1 MRDRTFRCVYPPKVY
16 STYSNVVYTEKKWNE
31 KINNFLND
39 NYEAI
44 KDIFLTYGLHFHY
57 LPKEIKEVYYVKL
70 GKTLS
75 KDDEIF
81 LSKEVNSEIG
91 NYLDDGYVWLYDEP
105 SLVCHNNQRFHK
117 HSERDVW
124 LTCLTF
130 DERKDLWEQI
140 KEMAFY
146 FSISCPTEESVNSG
160 QIVECKKLIPETEEQ
175 LTELFL
181 KSMRDGGQKKDITD
195 LWDRLERRFNR
206 ESSITIKKDY
216 RIILDDFNGKELDLK
231 DLPKTLYLFYLRH
244 DEGISLDDLA
254 KYMPELAYIYI
265 KIRKDK
271 RKARKSPLI
280 VIENLVQKQYL
291 NNFKSIRNKLQEVF
305 DLERKSVYSIEHDD
319 TDSHLFTINIPPKQ
333 RIWQCPEIEHLK
345 VPTLPPPYDSTK
357 VRRTWEI
364 LHELNDKKIND
375 AISDEPPS
383 LSDK

>member
-1 MRDRTFRCVYPPKVY
+1 
-16 STYSNVVYTEKKWNE
+16 
-31 KINNFLND
+31 
-39 NYEAI
+39 
-44 KDIFLTYGLHFHY
+44 
-57 LPKEIKEVYYVKL
+57 
-70 GKTLS
+70 
-75 KDDEIF
+75 
-81 LSKEVNSEIG
+81 
-91 NYLDDGYVWLYDEP
+91 
-105 SLVCHNNQRFHK
+105 
-117 HSERDVW
+117 
-124 LTCLTF
+124 
-130 DERKDLWEQI
+130 
-140 KEMAFY
+140 MAFY

>member
-181 KSMRDGGQKKDITD
+181 KSYSFPLGEPLYKKAFPKGMRI
-195 LWDRLERRFNR
+195 FNF
-206 ESSITIKKDY
+206 SK
-216 RIILDDFNGKELDLK
+216 
-231 DLPKTLYLFYLRH
+231 
-244 DEGISLDDLA
+244 
-254 KYMPELAYIYI
+254 
-265 KIRKDK
+265 
-271 RKARKSPLI
+271 
-280 VIENLVQKQYL
+280 
-291 NNFKSIRNKLQEVF
+291 NFL
-305 DLERKSVYSIEHDD
+305 
-319 TDSHLFTINIPPKQ
+319 
-333 RIWQCPEIEHLK
+333 
-345 VPTLPPPYDSTK
+345 
-357 VRRTWEI
+357 
-364 LHELNDKKIND
+364 
-375 AISDEPPS
+375 
-383 LSDK
+383 

>member
-1 MRDRTFRCVYPPKVY
+1 MRYRTFRCVYPPKVY
-16 STYSNVVYTEKKWNE
+16 STYFNVVYTEKKWNE

-44 KDIFLTYGLHFHY
+44 KDIFLAYGLHFHY

-75 KDDEIF
+75 KDDEIS

-105 SLVCHNNQRFHK
+105 SLVCHNNQRIHK

-140 KEMAFY
+140 KEMAFS

-160 QIVECKKLIPETEEQ
+160 QIVEHKKLIPETEEQ

-231 DLPKTLYLFYLRH
+231 DLPKALYLFYLRH

-319 TDSHLFTINIPPKQ
+319 TDSHLFKINIPPKQ